1 LAGAFEF
8 LEFYDRDSPA
18 VIQGR
23 LSRYPMDQGS
33 AAVESSIILSV
44 LLLLIVGSIEFGR
57 ALWTGNTML
66 LAVQEA
72 GCFAMISNNAPPMS
86 CGAQSQTPSCP
97 APSNTPLANC
107 AAALAQ
113 QVLSSYQV
121 ATIEISVKENQTST
135 PATITICASHSF
147 GFAAPGLLPFG
158 PLNLKSQV
166 TVPLVGRR

>member
-1 LAGAFEF
+1 
-8 LEFYDRDSPA
+8 
-18 VIQGR
+18 
-23 LSRYPMDQGS
+23 MDHGS
-33 AAVESSIILSV
+33 AAVEASIILSA

-57 ALWTGNTML
+57 VLWMENTML

-72 GCFAMISNNAPPMS
+72 GRFAMISNDAPPMS
-86 CGAQSQTPSCP
+86 CDAQVQTTSCP

-113 QVLSSYQV
+113 QVLSSYKV
-121 ATIEISVKENQTST
+121 ASTAISVKEDQTST
-135 PATITICASHSF
+135 PATITICARHSF

-166 TVPLVGRR
+166 TVPRVGQR

>member
-1 LAGAFEF
+1 
-8 LEFYDRDSPA
+8 
-18 VIQGR
+18 
-23 LSRYPMDQGS
+23 MDHGS
-33 AAVESSIILSV
+33 AAVESSIILSA
-44 LLLLIVGSIEFGR
+44 LLLLLVGSIEFGR
-57 ALWTGNTML
+57 VLWTGNTML

-72 GCFAMISNNAPPMS
+72 GRFAMISNDAPPMS

-121 ATIEISVKENQTST
+121 ANIEISVKEDQTST

-147 GFAAPGLLPFG
+147 GFAAPGVLPSG
-158 PLNLKSQV
+158 PLHLKSQV
-166 TVPLVGRR
+166 TVPLVGQR

>member
-1 LAGAFEF
+1 M
-8 LEFYDRDSPA
+8 
-18 VIQGR
+18 IQAR
-23 LSRYPMDQGS
+23 SSRYPNDQGS
-33 AAVESSIILSV
+33 AAVEASIILSA

-66 LAVQEA
+66 LAIQEA
-72 GCFAMISNNAPPMS
+72 GRFAMISNDAPPTS

-121 ATIEISVKENQTST
+121 ANIKISVNENQTST

-158 PLNLKSQV
+158 PLNLTSQL
-166 TVPLVGRR
+166 TVPLVGHR

>member
-1 LAGAFEF
+1 MI
-8 LEFYDRDSPA
+8 PA
-18 VIQGR
+18 R
-23 LSRYPMDQGS
+23 SSRYPNDQGS
-33 AAVESSIILSV
+33 AAVEASIILSA

-57 ALWTGNTML
+57 ALWTGNTMQ
-66 LAVQEA
+66 LAIQGA
-72 GCFAMISNNAPPMS
+72 GRFAMISNDAPPTS

-121 ATIEISVKENQTST
+121 VNIEISVSEDETST
-135 PATITICASHSF
+135 PATMTICAGHSL
-147 GFAAPGLLPFG
+147 GFAAPGLLPYG

-166 TVPLVGRR
+166 TVPLVRRR

>member
-1 LAGAFEF
+1 
-8 LEFYDRDSPA
+8 
-18 VIQGR
+18 
-23 LSRYPMDQGS
+23 MDHGS
-33 AAVESSIILSV
+33 AAVEASIILSA

-57 ALWTGNTML
+57 VLWTENTML

-72 GCFAMISNNAPPMS
+72 GRFAMISNDAPPMS
-86 CGAQSQTPSCP
+86 CDAQVQTPSCP

-113 QVLSSYQV
+113 QVLSSYKV
-121 ATIEISVKENQTST
+121 ASIGISVKEDQTST
-135 PATITICASHSF
+135 PATITICARHSF

-166 TVPLVGRR
+166 TVPRVGQR

>member
-1 LAGAFEF
+1 
-8 LEFYDRDSPA
+8 
-18 VIQGR
+18 
-23 LSRYPMDQGS
+23 MDHGS
-33 AAVESSIILSV
+33 AAVESSIVLSA

-57 ALWTGNTML
+57 VLWTGNTML

-72 GCFAMISNNAPPMS
+72 GRFAMISNDPPPIS

-121 ATIEISVKENQTST
+121 ANIKISVNENQTST

-158 PLNLKSQV
+158 PLNLTSQL
-166 TVPLVGRR
+166 TVPLVGHR

>member
-1 LAGAFEF
+1 
-8 LEFYDRDSPA
+8 
-18 VIQGR
+18 
-23 LSRYPMDQGS
+23 MDQGS
-33 AAVESSIILSV
+33 TAVEASIILSA
-44 LLLLIVGSIEFGR
+44 LLLLIFGTIEFGR
-57 ALWTGNTML
+57 ALWTENTML

-72 GCFAMISNNAPPMS
+72 GRFAMISNDSLPIS
-86 CGAQSQTPSCP
+86 CGAQSQAPSCP

-113 QVLSSYQV
+113 QVLSAYQ
-121 ATIEISVKENQTST
+121 AANIEISVKEDQTSA

-147 GFAAPGLLPFG
+147 GFAAPGLLPYG